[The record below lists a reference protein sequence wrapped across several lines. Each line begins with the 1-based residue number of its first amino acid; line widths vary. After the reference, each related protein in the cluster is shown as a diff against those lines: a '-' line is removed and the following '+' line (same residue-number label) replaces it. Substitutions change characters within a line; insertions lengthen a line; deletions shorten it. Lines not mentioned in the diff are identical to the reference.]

1 MANKRLAAFW
11 SGYRECKAHIRLWGI
26 SSAIV
31 THDELLDE
39 LDELER
45 QQRGPNDAT
54 EDLAQYAKGWAKNIK
69 KEQRFMKDEEQLNR
83 LKGRGYDVQ

>member
-31 THDELLDE
+31 THDNLLNELE
-39 LDELER
+39 ELER
-45 QQRGPNDAT
+45 QQRGPNNAVA
-54 EDLAQYAKGWAKNIK
+54 DLSQYIKGWAKNIE
-69 KEQRFMKDEEQLNR
+69 KEQVLIKNKEQLER

>member
-45 QQRGPNDAT
+45 QQRGPNDAVA
-54 EDLAQYAKGWAKNIK
+54 DLAQYVKGWAKNVEKEHALIK
-69 KEQRFMKDEEQLNR
+69 NKEQLER